1 MGDAVG
7 DAVSPSHRAAASG
20 WLWRQ
25 RGAGQG
31 AVEPRCPQQAVAP
44 APGRAPAPR
53 VPPRPRCP
61 GLFALCCLLLQD
73 LRARVCGAGGGLSWF
88 VRDGF
93 SQSNRWRCGRPPCWA
108 GASTRHVRARG
119 SAPGLQQLPG
129 PCRLDCL
136 GVLQRPRS
144 CAHARR
150 AHVWPGGCS
159 CCVPGAG
166 CGEAAAASP
175 ASTGRG
181 RALERCHV
189 QGMRRVVPT
198 RCLVPKTLQ
207 HALHRPAAAT
217 RSEESSPP
225 KPLLNN

>member
-7 DAVSPSHRAAASG
+7 DAVSPSRRAAASG
-20 WLWRQ
+20 WMQ
-25 RGAGQG
+25 RCRAGSGGAAVPTASGGPGAGQG
-31 AVEPRCPQQAVAP
+31 SSPARASTPALPRLVCSS
-44 APGRAPAPR
+44 
-53 VPPRPRCP
+53 
-61 GLFALCCLLLQD
+61 LFAF
-73 LRARVCGAGGGLSWF
+73 AGPACAGVRSWGGLNWF

-93 SQSNRWRCGRPPCWA
+93 SQSHRWRCGRPPCWA

-129 PCRLDCL
+129 PCRMDCL

-181 RALERCHV
+181 RASERCHV
-189 QGMRRVVPT
+189 QGMRRVLPT